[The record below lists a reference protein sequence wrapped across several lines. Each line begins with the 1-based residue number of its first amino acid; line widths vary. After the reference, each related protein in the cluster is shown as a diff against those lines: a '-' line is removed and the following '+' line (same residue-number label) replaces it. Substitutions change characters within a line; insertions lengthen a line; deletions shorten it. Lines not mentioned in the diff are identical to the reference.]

1 MQQINLFMFNKINN
15 EKNDINR
22 PVYFTNNSFCL
33 VKNIPAP
40 NIIQI
45 SCVCYFINIST
56 NSYS

>member
-1 MQQINLFMFNKINN
+1 MFNKINS